1 MRCFS
6 FVALCVAAFLCVQCS
21 SFDKEILLVGS
32 YTSAQNGVGFR
43 NFSFDDKT
51 GELAQIS
58 GLTISN
64 ASYLTVI
71 GKNAYVVTEQS
82 EESSAITTVALER
95 GAREISIRNRML
107 LGQSNPCFISG
118 NDSALYVANYT
129 QGSMSVV
136 GLDKNALPI
145 ENVRSFFFYGAGSD
159 TIRQKSPHV
168 HCAYVMPKGEAVYAT
183 DLGTDRLYLLKDNQI
198 DTFYVTP
205 GSGPRHLEFSAKGD
219 RAYLLNELSGTV
231 MVFERD
237 LEDGALTLVQEIQA
251 DQSGARGSG
260 DIHLSADGRFLYSS
274 HRLQNDGIAIFR
286 VLDGGRLEYVGY
298 QNTGVH
304 PRNFVISPSGDF
316 ILVACKGDNSIEV
329 YRRDKKS
336 GLLSF
341 LRKTKVHQAVCLKFV
356 P

>member
-1 MRCFS
+1 M
-6 FVALCVAAFLCVQCS
+6 L
-21 SFDKEILLVGS
+21 
-32 YTSAQNGVGFR
+32 FR
-43 NFSFDDKT
+43 S
-51 GELAQIS
+51 
-58 GLTISN
+58 
-64 ASYLTVI
+64 
-71 GKNAYVVTEQS
+71 
-82 EESSAITTVALER
+82 
-95 GAREISIRNRML
+95 
-107 LGQSNPCFISG
+107 
-118 NDSALYVANYT
+118 
-129 QGSMSVV
+129 
-136 GLDKNALPI
+136 
-145 ENVRSFFFYGAGSD
+145 
-159 TIRQKSPHV
+159 
-168 HCAYVMPKGEAVYAT
+168 
-183 DLGTDRLYLLKDNQI
+183 DRLYLLKDNQI